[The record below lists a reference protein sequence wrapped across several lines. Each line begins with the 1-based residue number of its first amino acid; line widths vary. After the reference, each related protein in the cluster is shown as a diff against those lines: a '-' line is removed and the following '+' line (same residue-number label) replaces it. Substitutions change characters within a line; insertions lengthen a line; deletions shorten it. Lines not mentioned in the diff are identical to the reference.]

1 MTWQKAPVKEKSQTT
16 PNKRAPVPIPTSP
29 LIRPSRF
36 RLLVLFGLAGFWL
49 IACSDPAPVTH
60 APGNSPQVG
69 WSIAPDGDLNLFFD
83 CLRDNRAALISAH
96 RGGPYPGYP
105 ENAVET
111 MAAILEKIPA
121 IMEIDIATS
130 ADGVLYLMHD
140 DRLDRTTTGS
150 GGADALQ
157 WDDIRKL
164 RLEDNDGRKTKFSPP
179 RFDETLAWAE
189 GRTVLQVDFKRT
201 TRYEDVADEIRHQ
214 GAEARVILIA
224 YSMASAAK
232 LHALLP
238 QTMISLSLNSQS
250 ELNRA
255 VASGIPDNRLLG
267 FTGTEDPR
275 PRLFSVLNKR
285 NVEVIF
291 GTLGGPDSIDND
303 IAQSGYEALYA
314 EIAENGADIIAT
326 DRPVEAY
333 AALATAGRAPLAGMC
348 RIENNNKTNG

>member
-1 MTWQKAPVKEKSQTT
+1 MQIPVLLG
-16 PNKRAPVPIPTSP
+16 
-29 LIRPSRF
+29 LI
-36 RLLVLFGLAGFWL
+36 GLGL
-49 IACSDPAPVTH
+49 TACSNPAPQIH
-60 APGNSPQVG
+60 AADNGPQAG
-69 WSIAPDGDLNLFFD
+69 WSIAPTGDLNIFFD
-83 CLRDNRAALISAH
+83 CLRDNGAALIAAH

-140 DRLDRTTTGS
+140 DRLERTTTGS
-150 GGADALQ
+150 GEADALQ

-164 RLEDNDGRKTKFSPP
+164 HLEDNDGRKTNFAPP
-179 RFDETLAWAE
+179 RFDEALAWAE
-189 GRTVLQVDFKRT
+189 GRTILQVDFKRT
-201 TRYEDVADEIRHQ
+201 TRYEDVADEIRRQ

-224 YSMASAAK
+224 YSMASARK

-238 QTMISLSLNSQS
+238 QAMISLSLNSQS

-275 PRLFSVLNKR
+275 PRLFSVLSKR
-285 NVEVIF
+285 DVEVIF
-291 GTLGGPDSIDND
+291 GTLGGKDSIDND
-303 IAQSGYEALYA
+303 IAQSGYDALYA
-314 EIAENGADIIAT
+314 EIAENGVDIIAT

-333 AALATAGRAPLAGMC
+333 AALAAAGKAALAGNC
-348 RIENNNKTNG
+348 RIEYNNAPDD

>member
-1 MTWQKAPVKEKSQTT
+1 M
-16 PNKRAPVPIPTSP
+16 PIPTTHSF
-29 LIRPSRF
+29 RPSWF
-36 RLLVLFGLAGFWL
+36 RLPVLVALAGFGL
-49 IACSDPAPVTH
+49 IACSDPAPATQQPDKSLP
-60 APGNSPQVG
+60 AG
-69 WSIAPDGDLNLFFD
+69 WSIAPEGDLNLFFD
-83 CLRDNRAALISAH
+83 CLRDNGTALIAAH

-140 DRLDRTTTGS
+140 DRLERTTTGS
-150 GGADALQ
+150 GDADALK
-157 WDDIRKL
+157 WDDIHKL
-164 RLEDNDGRKTKFSPP
+164 HLEDNDGRKTKFTPP

-189 GRTVLQVDFKRT
+189 GRTILQVDFKRT
-201 TRYEDVADEIRHQ
+201 TRYEDVADEILRQ
-214 GAEARVILIA
+214 RAGARVILIA

-275 PRLFSVLNKR
+275 PRLFSVLSKR

-291 GTLGGPDSIDND
+291 GTLGGQDSIDND

-326 DRPVEAY
+326 DRPIEAY
-333 AALATAGRAPLAGMC
+333 AALTVAGKAPLAGMC
-348 RIENNNKTNG
+348 RIENNNKING